1 MVSLPKGQSV
11 VGAGLDFV
19 LASALFRL

>member
-19 LASALFRL
+19 LLGALFRL